1 MTLLSMTSTALLFS
15 YFTSVYR
22 APELC
27 AALSLDVVILQ
38 ATALSSWASKSLVL
52 FEDVVSHILPVL
64 SYFMPSLLRSYKQT
78 ARELFNLSMYL

>member
-38 ATALSSWASKSLVL
+38 ATALSS
-52 FEDVVSHILPVL
+52 
-64 SYFMPSLLRSYKQT
+64 
-78 ARELFNLSMYL
+78 